1 MKTSLNLLLL
11 ISILLLA
18 SCKKDK
24 DTIQG
29 QPIEKLAGTGVAG
42 FADGPIATATFN
54 RPNGITID
62 DFGNLYISDRDNEKI
77 RKISV
82 DGIVSTIA
90 GTGENGFQDGP
101 GVTAKFREPG
111 GLEFF
116 NGELYVADWF
126 NHRIRKIDNTN
137 NVTTFAGRNSRGLE
151 DGTELQAK
159 FNVPKD
165 LVKDNAGNF
174 YVVEQDNNAVRKISS
189 DGSVT
194 TIAGDGT
201 QGFADGM
208 GSEARFYRP
217 RGIAIDNNGNLYV
230 ADANN
235 HSIRKITPSGN
246 VTTLAGDGTAG
257 FADGNGSSAKF
268 TSPKG
273 IDIDKLNNIYV
284 ADFGNQRIRKISPT
298 GEVTTFAGDGTKGS
312 SNGRLNNPRAL
323 VIDAAGVFMYVAD
336 EGNNMIRKIAL

>member
-1 MKTSLNLLLL
+1 MKTSLNLLLISAIIL
-11 ISILLLA
+11 IS

-24 DTIQG
+24 EEIQG
-29 QPIEKLAGTGVAG
+29 QPIEQLAGTGVAG
-42 FADGPIATATFN
+42 SADGPLATATFN

-62 DFGNLYISDRDNEKI
+62 GSGNLYISDRENEKI

-101 GVTAKFREPG
+101 GETAKFKEPG

-116 NGELYVADWF
+116 NGEIYVADWF
-126 NHRIRKIDNTN
+126 SHRIRKIDNTN
-137 NVTTFAGRNSRGLE
+137 YVSTFAGSNTRGFVDGAALQSR
-151 DGTELQAK
+151 
-159 FNVPKD
+159 FNGPKD
-165 LVKDNAGNF
+165 LVRDNAGNF

-189 DGSVT
+189 DGIVT
-194 TIAGDGT
+194 TLAGNGT

-257 FADGNGSSAKF
+257 FADGTGTSAKF
-268 TSPKG
+268 NSPKG
-273 IDIDKLNNIYV
+273 IDVDKLNNIYV

-298 GEVTTFAGDGTKGS
+298 GVVTTFAGDGTKGS
-312 SNGRLNNPRAL
+312 TQGRLNNPRAL
-323 VIDAAGVFMYVAD
+323 VIDAAGKFLYVAD

>member
-1 MKTSLNLLLL
+1 MKTSLNLLIISSIIL
-11 ISILLLA
+11 IS

-24 DTIQG
+24 DSDAVG
-29 QPIEKLAGTGVAG
+29 LPVEKVAGTGVAG
-42 FADGPIATATFN
+42 STDGPLATATFN

-62 DFGNLYISDRDNEKI
+62 GSGNLYISDRNNEKI

-82 DGIVSTIA
+82 DGMVITIA
-90 GTGENGFQDGP
+90 GSGENGFQDGP
-101 GVTAKFREPG
+101 GETAKFREPG
-111 GLEFF
+111 GLTFF
-116 NGELYVADWF
+116 NGEVYVADWF
-126 NHRIRKIDNTN
+126 NHRIRKIDPTN
-137 NVTTFAGRNSRGLE
+137 NVTTFAGSSRGLA
-151 DGTELQAK
+151 DGAALQAK

-165 LVKDNAGNF
+165 VASDNAGNF

-189 DGSVT
+189 DGIVT
-194 TIAGDGT
+194 TLAGNGT

-217 RGIAIDNNGNLYV
+217 RGITVDNNGNVYV

-246 VTTLAGDGTAG
+246 VSTLAGDGTAG
-257 FADGNGSSAKF
+257 FADGTGTSAKF

-273 IDIDKLNNIYV
+273 IDVDNLNNIYV
-284 ADFGNQRIRKISPT
+284 ADHGNNRIRKISPT
-298 GEVTTFAGDGTKGS
+298 GVVTTIAGDGSAGS
-312 SNGRLNNPRAL
+312 SQYKLNNPRAI
-323 VIDAAGVFMYVAD
+323 VIDAAGKFLYVAD